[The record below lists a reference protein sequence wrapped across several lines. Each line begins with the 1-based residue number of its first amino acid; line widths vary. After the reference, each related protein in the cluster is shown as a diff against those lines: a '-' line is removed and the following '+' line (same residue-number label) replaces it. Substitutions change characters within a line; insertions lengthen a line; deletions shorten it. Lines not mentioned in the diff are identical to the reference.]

1 MKKDMEDLLRFVKKL
16 LKTIVSG
23 VGAFFLLLYLPLCVV
38 MCAVAACLYLCAVA
52 VGFLL
57 ACLTDD
63 GGLSKYVFPRFA
75 GKSKWI
81 PQLKFD

>member
-1 MKKDMEDLLRFVKKL
+1 MKDFLKLVKHLLE
-16 LKTIVSG
+16 TIVKG
-23 VGAFFLLLYLPLCVV
+23 VAALFFLCMLPLFSA
-38 MCAVAACLYLCAVA
+38 MCAVALFLYFCAAV

-63 GGLSKYVFPRFA
+63 GNLSKFVFPRWSDR
-75 GKSKWI
+75 SKWI